1 MPIVALMLS
10 FLAAFPVVAQTNSC
24 NVPTTGTI
32 DYDRNDN
39 GLIDICTLAQL
50 NAIRWDLNGDGTIDS
65 EVTDPNDRGAYL
77 VAFPNS
83 VPDMGCPTTM
93 VLGCRGYE
101 LARSLDLNATPY
113 NTHPGWAAIPTGRGV
128 GTEFNA
134 IFEGN
139 GYTISNLFINR
150 NDPTG
155 IGLFSRVGPAGEIR
169 RLGLID
175 VRITTPAQVGALAAH
190 NEGTITASYAIGR
203 VSHDE
208 GAVGGRSDI
217 IGGLVGTNRGT
228 ITASYAMVLVS
239 SNRPSGRGHVGG
251 LVGDNSGDITASY
264 ATGAVSASNRS
275 SALSS
280 VVNVGGLV
288 GVNNSFANITASYA
302 TGAVSARG
310 NGSVGGLVGVNSAFA
325 NIAASY
331 ATGRVTGSRQS
342 NAGGLVGVN
351 GSFANITASYWDTQ
365 TSGQSS
371 SPSGEGKTTSELQSP
386 AGYDGIY
393 AGWNLNLDGETGND
407 NPWVFGTNRQY
418 PVLRYGG
425 LNTAVQFAA
434 QPRLDPSLSAL
445 SLSVGTLV
453 PALVPTILSYTADV
467 AHRVSSLTVTAMA
480 NQSAATVAIR
490 PEDAD
495 VATGHQVN
503 LAVGANTITITV
515 TAQDGTTIR
524 IYTVTVTRAQPPGVR
539 LSRTSLRLNEGENG
553 TYTITPDTRPASS
566 ATVNIVS
573 DNPDIAATAALTFTA
588 NNWNMTQTVTVR
600 AGQDTDVLHDPAIL
614 SHRLS
619 GYGSIETTAAETV
632 RIRII
637 DDDTTA
643 NINGDLVIDAE
654 DALILFYV
662 YTFARSPAIQESLVR
677 RLVGN
682 ETPQVLAK
690 ANAWQ
695 EVAAVRGGDINIDDL
710 VDKNDV
716 LIMYY
721 TYQFG
726 ALLENNA
733 ILRRLLLNGVRGQRL
748 PDTDTTYRQLLRQ
761 ANRLR

>member
-1 MPIVALMLS
+1 MLIVVLMLS

-50 NAIRWDLNGDGTIDS
+50 KAIRWDLNGDGTIDS
-65 EVTDPNDRGAYL
+65 EVTDPNDRGAYFA
-77 VAFPNS
+77 AFPDP

-101 LARSLDLNATPY
+101 LARSLDLNVTPY
-113 NTHPGWAAIPTGRGV
+113 NTRPGWAAIPTGRGV

-150 NDPTG
+150 NDSTG
-155 IGLFSRVGPAGEIR
+155 IGLFSRVGSAGEIR

-175 VRITTPAQVGALAAH
+175 VRITTPAQVGALAAI

-208 GAVGGRSDI
+208 GAVGGGSDT

-239 SNRPSGRGHVGG
+239 SNRPRGRSEVGG
-251 LVGDNSGDITASY
+251 LVGQNNGTVSASY

-275 SALSS
+275 SETFSASD
-280 VVNVGGLV
+280 VGGLV
-288 GVNNSFANITASYA
+288 GYNILGDITASYA
-302 TGAVSARG
+302 TGAVSLRG
-310 NGSVGGLVGVNSAFA
+310 NGDVGGLVGETIVGS
-325 NIAASY
+325 IAASY

-342 NAGGLVGVN
+342 NAGGLVGR
-351 GSFANITASYWDTQ
+351 GSDATASYWDTQ
-365 TSGQSS
+365 TSGQST
-371 SPSGEGKTTSELQSP
+371 SPEGEGKTTSELQSP
-386 AGYDGIY
+386 TGYDGIY

-467 AHRVSSLTVTAMA
+467 AHRISSLTVTAMA

-553 TYTITPDTRPASS
+553 TYTITPDTRPVSS

-573 DNPDIAATAALTFTA
+573 DNPDITATAALTFTA

-643 NINGDLVIDAE
+643 NINDDLVIDAE

-677 RLVGN
+677 RLVGS

-690 ANAWQ
+690 VNAWQ

-710 VDKNDV
+710 VDKNDA

-733 ILRRLLLNGVRGQRL
+733 ILRRLLLNGVRGQKL

>member
-1 MPIVALMLS
+1 MPIVVLMLS

-50 NAIRWDLNGDGTIDS
+50 RAIRWDLNGDGTIDS
-65 EVTDPNDRGAYL
+65 EVTDPNDRGAYFA
-77 VAFPNS
+77 AFPDP

-101 LARSLDLNATPY
+101 LARSLDLNVTPY
-113 NTHPGWAAIPTGRGV
+113 NTRPGWAAIPTGRGV

-150 NDPTG
+150 NDSTG
-155 IGLFSRVGPAGEIR
+155 IGLFSRVGSAGEIR

-175 VRITTPAQVGALAAH
+175 VRITTPAQVGALAAI

-208 GAVGGRSDI
+208 GAVGGGSDA

-239 SNRPSGRGHVGG
+239 SNRPRGRSAVGG
-251 LVGDNSGDITASY
+251 LVGYNIGDITASY
-264 ATGAVSASNRS
+264 ATGAVSANNRS
-275 SALSS
+275 SETFSASD
-280 VVNVGGLV
+280 VGGLV
-288 GVNNSFANITASYA
+288 GYNILGDITASYA
-302 TGAVSARG
+302 TGAVSLRG
-310 NGSVGGLVGVNSAFA
+310 NGNVGGLVGETAAGSV
-325 NIAASY
+325 AASY
-331 ATGRVTGSRQS
+331 ATGRVIGSRQS
-342 NAGGLVGVN
+342 SAGGLVGR
-351 GSFANITASYWDTQ
+351 GSDATASYWDTQ

-467 AHRVSSLTVTAMA
+467 AHRVSSLTVTAIA

-515 TAQDGTTIR
+515 TAQDGTTTR

-539 LSRTSLRLNEGENG
+539 LSKTSLRLNEGENG
-553 TYTITPDTRPASS
+553 TYTITLDTRPVSS

-643 NINGDLVIDAE
+643 DVNGTLVIDAE

-677 RLVGN
+677 RLVGS
-682 ETPQVLAK
+682 ETSQVLAK

-710 VDKNDV
+710 VDKDDA

-726 ALLENNA
+726 TLLENNA